1 MPPSCTVV
9 NVTSDTSAD
18 GPTLSHLWGVFG
30 DCRKRAVRSGAA
42 RIDVT
47 DNDGGRV
54 GAATTTRGCGG
65 RRPPLAG
72 RERTWI
78 WTPSQEKHHRRQS
91 SLSNEGGESGTGAS
105 RLARDHEDILARY
118 ERGELSSV
126 KAAAREANIVKASF
140 DRTKRLLEK
149 HANSFT
155 APQKAELQEIL
166 GKVEHG
172 RRPLSR

>member
-1 MPPSCTVV
+1 
-9 NVTSDTSAD
+9 
-18 GPTLSHLWGVFG
+18 
-30 DCRKRAVRSGAA
+30 
-42 RIDVT
+42 
-47 DNDGGRV
+47 
-54 GAATTTRGCGG
+54 
-65 RRPPLAG
+65 
-72 RERTWI
+72 
-78 WTPSQEKHHRRQS
+78 
-91 SLSNEGGESGTGAS
+91 
-105 RLARDHEDILARY
+105 
-118 ERGELSSV
+118 V